1 MSRSDRGRIRIGVSG
16 SNPLTLLACFR
27 PTCISG
33 YILVTSA
40 VAFVES
46 PTRKTDI
53 LKNISLTI
61 FKILCPFVYL
71 CCV

>member
-40 VAFVES
+40 VAFVKS

-53 LKNISLTI
+53 LK
-61 FKILCPFVYL
+61 KHILNYIYEPVSV
-71 CCV
+71 CV